1 MGSLE
6 RRLRKIEEQ
15 ANSANATP
23 VRSEEDR
30 RQRWLWRRRDARREN
45 TPKCVFHARSYLAWL
60 RMVGKLPSFASAAEL
75 IEQILEAPDAS
86 GYRQPP
92 ETRSRG
98 VIEREVYAAIRRRDE
113 GLGHL
118 TIPAEWDV
126 ALVASETLRDRFL
139 SMPPEHFAK
148 WRVESAAMQEQGE
161 PKAALEEHA
170 RRYAEPNGIS
180 EELLTTAQ
188 GPNGAVL
195 TDEERHW
202 MVYAP
207 LDDAMAEEWGWQIA
221 EAIRRIEA
229 EQAKQTPGDLR
240 V

>member
-1 MGSLE
+1 VRIEKRLARLE
-6 RRLRKIEEQ
+6 GRTF
-15 ANSANATP
+15 SAAP
-23 VRSEEDR
+23 VRTEAER
-30 RQRWLWRRRDARREN
+30 RQRWLWRRRDARRER
-45 TPKCVFHARSYLAWL
+45 TPKEAYHARSMLAWL

-118 TIPAEWDV
+118 TIPAEWDA
-126 ALVASETLRDRFL
+126 ALVASETLRDGFL
-139 SMPPEHFAK
+139 SMPPEHYAK

-170 RRYAEPNGIS
+170 RRYAEPYGIS

-188 GPNGAVL
+188 GPNGAML

>member
-15 ANSANATP
+15 ASSANAAP

-30 RQRWLWRRRDARREN
+30 RQRWLRRWRDARREN
-45 TPKCVFHARSYLAWL
+45 TPKCVFHARSYLDWL

-113 GLGHL
+113 GLEHL
-118 TIPAEWDV
+118 TIPTEWDA
-126 ALVASETLRDRFL
+126 ALGASEKLRGGFL
-139 SMPPEHFAK
+139 SMPPEHFAT
-148 WRVESAAMQEQGE
+148 WWVESAAIQERGE
-161 PKAALEEHA
+161 PKAVVEEHA
-170 RRYAEPNGIS
+170 GHYGEPYGIS
-180 EELLTTAQ
+180 EELLTTAL
-188 GPNGAVL
+188 GPNGAML
-195 TDEERHW
+195 TDEECNS
-202 MVYAP
+202 MVRAP
-207 LDDAMAEEWGWQIA
+207 LDDAMAGEWGWQIA
-221 EAIRRIEA
+221 QAIRRIEA
-229 EQAKQTPGDLR
+229 QQAKQTRGGK
-240 V
+240 